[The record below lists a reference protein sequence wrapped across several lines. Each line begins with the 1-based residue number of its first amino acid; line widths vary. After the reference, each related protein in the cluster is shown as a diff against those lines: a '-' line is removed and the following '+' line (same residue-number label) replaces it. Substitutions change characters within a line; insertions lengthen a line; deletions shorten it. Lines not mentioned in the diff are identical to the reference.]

1 MVCNSRSLSL
11 SVVHFPQQEACFKLP
26 PNEARPL
33 QCAVR
38 DQRKIRYVVHLL
50 PSLER
55 NHLYRIRRKGKK
67 KKAVKMEEQSK
78 MGGTKLH
85 LPACSTLIRVLY
97 ISARA

>member
-26 PNEARPL
+26 QNEARPL

-55 NHLYRIRRKGKK
+55 NQFLQNLSQGKK

-85 LPACSTLIRVLY
+85 LPACSALIRVLY
-97 ISARA
+97 ISVRA